1 MSLHATFKQVKNVF
15 VVRVMSEAQATT
27 VVHKLIELNG
37 LIQAKLIDSNFF
49 LFALDVVIFL
59 ILRATWQTLPR

>member
-1 MSLHATFKQVKNVF
+1 MSLHATFKQVENVF

-37 LIQAKLIDSNFF
+37 LIQA
-49 LFALDVVIFL
+49 
-59 ILRATWQTLPR
+59 